1 MSDYKSKFIED
12 ALQIKALKFGQ
23 FTLKSGRISPY
34 FFNMGLFSDSRS
46 LSNVA
51 TAYAKSIIASGIEF
65 DILFGPAYKGIPLAA
80 ITVVK
85 LFELGGEKY
94 ANVGYSFNRKEKK
107 DHGEGGSIVGCDL
120 KGKKIL
126 IIDDVMTAG
135 TAINEAFD
143 IIKAEGG
150 SAIGCIIALDRQETV
165 KDSNMSATKAVSQ
178 RFGVPVLNIISFDD
192 VIAKSKSTLTKE
204 QLESIQEYRK
214 KYVPS
219 A

>member
-1 MSDYKSKFIED
+1 MSDYKTKFIED
-12 ALQIKALKFGQ
+12 ALAIKALKFGQ
-23 FTLKSGRISPY
+23 FTLKSGRLSPY
-34 FFNMGLFSDSRS
+34 FFNMGLFSDSKS

-94 ANVGYSFNRKEKK
+94 TNVGYAFNRKEKK

-120 KGKKIL
+120 KGKKVL

-178 RFGVPVLNIISFDD
+178 RYGVPVLNIISFDD